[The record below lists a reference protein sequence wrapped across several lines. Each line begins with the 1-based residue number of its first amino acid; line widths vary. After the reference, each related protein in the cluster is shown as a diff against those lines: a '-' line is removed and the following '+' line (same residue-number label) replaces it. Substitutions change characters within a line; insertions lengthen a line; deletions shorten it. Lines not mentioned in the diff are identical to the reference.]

1 MALRR
6 DSPSV
11 LSSDFTHVSCSGEVA
26 ERSNA
31 AVLKCVAFVFTP
43 GSTSS
48 PALVSCCLVQ
58 CEQAIYGLG
67 EG

>member
-1 MALRR
+1 MT
-6 DSPSV
+6 SH
-11 LSSDFTHVSCSGEVA
+11 FTHGEVA

-31 AVLKCVAFVFTP
+31 AVLKTVASLFTP
-43 GSTSS
+43 VSTSS

-58 CEQAIYGLG
+58 CEQAMFGLG